1 MIRPY
6 IFKKVT
12 KSVREYLLEYDQI
25 DCYPVHQRLNREL
38 KLEGTTVPSKAQA
51 IIETMLVGIDIGQ
64 ITLHETPNGSYKFE
78 SVDGGHRKRYI
89 YAFYQNKFRTFGGK
103 YFREMS
109 KEEREAFL
117 DIQVTFCIYNNLTGE
132 QVGHLFRTLN
142 TGTPVTHQEMLNS
155 HGNTTIASAVRETAR
170 PVVGVNNSFHQL
182 FEFFE
187 RGDDCKYTN
196 VSFNNDGLRID
207 EMVARLYYRYY
218 DGGGMGTC
226 CDTDLEK
233 MYAKNPDGVAVTKMK
248 KKVSACLDFVLQMAE
263 IRKQKMATPLP
274 QKEFVLFN
282 RIWMYLEETY
292 GVISIPDNN
301 AFFDLIYGEYSP
313 FKLKYDN
320 QPKELQAVSPLDS
333 DKTIGKQFNDSLGE
347 HRPAK
352 SVVFPVEWLME
363 KINILSVII
372 VRDSHRIFPRDWR
385 EAKLVEQGYRCY
397 VSGEKID
404 MSNAHGAHIIAWADG
419 GKREYSNLAMVA
431 AKHNAKMGTLSVH
444 QYMELLG

>member
-64 ITLHETPNGSYKFE
+64 ITLHETPNCSYKFE

-89 YAFYQNKFRTFGGK
+89 YAFYQNKFRAFGGK

-109 KEEREAFL
+109 KKEREAFL

-142 TGTPVTHQEMLNS
+142 TCSPVTHQEMLNS
-155 HGNTTIASAVRETAR
+155 HGNTAIASAVRETTR
-170 PVVGVNNSFHQL
+170 PVTGVNNSYHQL

-218 DGGGMGTC
+218 DGGGLGTC

-233 MYAKNPDGVAVTKMK
+233 MYAKNPDGAAVTKMK
-248 KKVSACLDFVLQMAE
+248 KKVSACLDFVQQMAE
-263 IRKQKMATPLP
+263 IRKQNMAKPMP
-274 QKEFVLFN
+274 QKEFVLFS

-301 AFFDLIYGEYSP
+301 VFFDMIYDEYSP

-320 QPKELQAVSPLDS
+320 QPKELQAVSPLDI

-352 SVVFPVEWLME
+352 SVVFPVNWLMD
-363 KINILSVII
+363 KINILSVIV
-372 VRDSHRIFPRDWR
+372 VRDSHRVFPRDWR